1 MNLSDFQLFSAL
13 GVALVPAVLAVI
25 LGSALSNS

>member
-1 MNLSDFQLFSAL
+1 MNISDFQLFTAL
-13 GVALVPAVLAVI
+13 GVALVPAVLAAL